1 MKVRAVY
8 DILKVVHEGVFIADR
23 SDDFGTMSVTNDSV
37 AVCAH
42 LHALYP
48 LHRFFY
54 RDTMGNWDEL
64 IHVNGV
70 WRGWKPARA
79 LAKGLGL

>member
-1 MKVRAVY
+1 MTNAIY
-8 DILKVVHEGVFIADR
+8 DIHKVIENSVFIIDR
-23 SDDFGTMSVTNDSV
+23 SDDFGSMSVTNDSV
-37 AVCAH
+37 AVCAR

-48 LHRFFY
+48 GYRFFY

-70 WRGWKPARA
+70 WRGWKPARD
-79 LAKGLGL
+79 LAKGLDL